1 MIEQT
6 GNNKLL
12 SQIEECIL
20 ATKFPTNP
28 KNLLQQI
35 ICDADTYHLGTN
47 NFKHTNEQVY
57 EEEKL
62 ITGIL
67 NKAEFNTDALKML
80 QSHKYYTEYCK
91 ALLNKEKLKNIQKL
105 KKYLLNE

>member
-12 SQIEECIL
+12 SQIEQCIL

-80 QSHKYYTEYCK
+80 QFHKYYTEYCK
-91 ALLNKEKLKNIQKL
+91 ALLNKEKLKNIQKF